1 MTTYEYLLT
10 LDGPT
15 AEEIANIE
23 AEADELTSV
32 WYEFGNES

>member
-1 MTTYEYLLT
+1 MTTYDYLKT

-15 AEEIANIE
+15 AEDLAAIE

-32 WYEFGNES
+32 WYEFGDES